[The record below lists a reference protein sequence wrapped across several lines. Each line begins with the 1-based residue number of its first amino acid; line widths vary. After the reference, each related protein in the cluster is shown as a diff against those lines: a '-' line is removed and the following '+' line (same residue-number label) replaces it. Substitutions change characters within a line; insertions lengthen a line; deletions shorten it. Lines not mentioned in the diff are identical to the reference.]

1 MPLTSLRQKCLISCL
16 SHHSYQALFF
26 SSPLATQKE
35 LFLLVLDPWQRLST
49 LSFFSGKKQM
59 KKYIQYLNLHSL
71 IHFIHSI
78 MKKLLNIIM
87 NSTDQHQYEVLLSIM
102 SFNIDTNTR
111 RQISIFSLLQ
121 IDSETP
127 MVQRQKKELIFV
139 PKLLDSKI
147 CFLNLY
153 VILNNTDQKIL
164 KIYNTFFL
172 KQKRNTRKSNIQ
184 RI

>member
-1 MPLTSLRQKCLISCL
+1 MLVHTVFFQWKETDEEIHIVSESSFIDSL
-16 SHHSYQALFF
+16 
-26 SSPLATQKE
+26 
-35 LFLLVLDPWQRLST
+35 
-49 LSFFSGKKQM
+49 
-59 KKYIQYLNLHSL
+59 
-71 IHFIHSI
+71 IHSI

-87 NSTDQHQYEVLLSIM
+87 NSTDQYLYEVLLSII

-111 RQISIFSLLQ
+111 RQIRIFFFLQ